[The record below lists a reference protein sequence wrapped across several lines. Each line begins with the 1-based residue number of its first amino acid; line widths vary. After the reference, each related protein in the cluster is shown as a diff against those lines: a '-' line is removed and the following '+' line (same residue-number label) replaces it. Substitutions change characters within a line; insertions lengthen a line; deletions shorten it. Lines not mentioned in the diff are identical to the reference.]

1 MIEIR
6 HPLPALLFI
15 PFAIAQTA
23 QQSAQ
28 SPPPQQPATQNP
40 VVRSIRFKL
49 SAGDLPSAESLL
61 EEYKAGAGAD
71 AVYIVAASWVA
82 RGAAL
87 MHDWA
92 AAEHY
97 SALAREMAAHA
108 TDSDLLYALGSAIE
122 VHAQV
127 LEAQGQKQEAA
138 SFIDSQLKIDADA
151 PVSFRCRLY
160 KRRNLIALAGR
171 PAPGITADDGTS
183 WKPAKGKPSILFLW
197 ANYCSD
203 CLGEEPA
210 LARFWQKY
218 RGRGIQLAAI
228 TRVYDDDEAAA
239 DRAKTAE
246 VWRTSYKEL
255 ADVPVIVSTGAM
267 LRYGGSSTPTFVF
280 IDGNGVVRA
289 YLPWRLTEDRLEEET
304 DKLLGNPAPI
314 GASHVSLQSL
324 SMSAS
329 PQSSE
334 SAARAFADAING
346 HNADDLAALMTEDHV
361 FIDSLGNRVAGR
373 EAMRK
378 GWIAYFG
385 MVPDY
390 TIAIHETYSNDRT
403 VIMLGT
409 AQGTLAVDGHLPPQN
424 HWQTPAAWRAEIRD
438 GQVASW
444 QVYADNEPIRRLL
457 AHKTK

>member
-1 MIEIR
+1 MIEPHR
-6 HPLPALLFI
+6 LLSTLLFI
-15 PFAIAQTA
+15 PLTFAQTT
-23 QQSAQ
+23 QQSQ
-28 SPPPQQPATQNP
+28 PSQQPQPATQNP
-40 VVRSIRFKL
+40 AVRAIRFKL

-61 EEYKAGAGAD
+61 EEYKTSSGTD
-71 AVYIVAASWVA
+71 TVYIVAASWVA

-87 MHDWA
+87 MRDWT
-92 AAEHY
+92 AAEYY
-97 SALAREMAAHA
+97 SAIVRELTAHA
-108 TDSDLLYALGSAIE
+108 TDADLLYALGSAIE

-127 LEAQGQKQEAA
+127 LEAQDKKQEAGD
-138 SFIDSQLKIDADA
+138 FIDSQLKLHADA

-160 KRRNLIALAGR
+160 KRRNLIALAGQ
-171 PAPGITADDGTS
+171 PAPAITADDGTA
-183 WKPAKGKPSILFLW
+183 WKPAKGQPAILFLW

-218 RGRGIQLAAI
+218 RERGIQLAGI
-228 TRVYDDDEAAA
+228 TRVYDDDNPAV

-255 ADVPVIVSTGAM
+255 VDVPVIISKEAM

-289 YLPWRLTEDRLEEET
+289 YLPYRLSEERLEQET
-304 DKLLGNPAPI
+304 EKLLRNPEPPGVAHP
-314 GASHVSLQSL
+314 SVQSL

-329 PQSSE
+329 PHSPE
-334 SAARAFADAING
+334 KVARAFADAINRQ
-346 HNADDLAALMTEDHV
+346 NANDLAALMTEDHV
-361 FIDSLGNRVAGR
+361 FIDSLGNRVQGR

-378 GWIAYFG
+378 AWIGYFG

-390 TIAIHETYSNDRT
+390 TITIRETCGAAGT
-403 VIMLGT
+403 IIMVGT
-409 AQGTLAVDGHLPPQN
+409 AQGTLAVDGQILPESY
-424 HWQTPAAWRAEIRD
+424 WQTPAAWRAEIRD

-444 QVYADNEPIRRLL
+444 QVYADNEPMRRLL
-457 AHKTK
+457 ARKTK

>member
-6 HPLPALLFI
+6 LLLPALLFI

-23 QQSAQ
+23 EQSAQ
-28 SPPPQQPATQNP
+28 SPPLQQPATQNP

-61 EEYKAGAGAD
+61 EEYKTSAGTD

-92 AAEHY
+92 AAERY

-127 LEAQGQKQEAA
+127 LEERGRKPDAA
-138 SFIDSQLKIDADA
+138 DFIDSQLKIHAEA

-160 KRRNLIALAGR
+160 KRRNLIALAGQ
-171 PAPGITADDGTS
+171 PAPAITADDGTS
-183 WKPAKGKPSILFLW
+183 WKPANGKPSILFLW

-228 TRVYDDDEAAA
+228 TRVYDDDDAAA
-239 DRAKTAE
+239 DRTKTAE

-255 ADVPVIVSTGAM
+255 ADVPVIVSTEAM

-289 YLPWRLTEDRLEEET
+289 YLPWRLAEERLEQET
-304 DKLLGNPAPI
+304 EKILGKSEPP
-314 GASHVSLQSL
+314 GVPHPSLQSL
-324 SMSAS
+324 FMSAS
-329 PQSSE
+329 PE
-334 SAARAFADAING
+334 SPESVARAFGDAINL
-346 HNADDLAALMTEDHV
+346 HNVDDLAALMTEDHV
-361 FIDSLGNRVAGR
+361 FIDSLGNRVQGR

-378 GWIAYFG
+378 GWIGYFG

-390 TIAIHETYSNDRT
+390 MIAIHETYSNDPV
-403 VIMLGT
+403 VIMVGT
-409 AQGTLAVDGHLPPQN
+409 AQGTLAVDGHVPPEN

-438 GQVASW
+438 GRVASW